1 MKPMFRM
8 PAKED
13 YLKAALRVA
22 HWLRANAER
31 TETGIHWFEDPMHP
45 EGETVMGEFSV
56 YSGMPGPILFL
67 LELSEITGDFSWREE
82 ACLAA
87 DYLLANFDEGRKMQ
101 TDMGVPG
108 SEIGPISGTAGLSFA
123 FTELGKATGEQKY
136 LDFAAAETEK
146 IASLAKRIGEG
157 SVSPAE
163 FPTMRALPFICSMR
177 QKPLGEKTGG
187 HSQFSR
193 QSVYLN
199 RRLKQRTALTSGV
212 PLRYRTSVSMTA
224 VRCRTSFTGRQERL
238 MCWRV
243 SLRRPGSLPSSK
255 QRSAVQLI

>member
-1 MKPMFRM
+1 MKAQAVKPLMKPMFRM

-31 TETGIHWFEDPMHP
+31 TEAGIHWFEDPMHP

-101 TDMGVPG
+101 TP
-108 SEIGPISGTAGLSFA
+108 
-123 FTELGKATGEQKY
+123 
-136 LDFAAAETEK
+136 
-146 IASLAKRIGEG
+146 R
-157 SVSPAE
+157 
-163 FPTMRALPFICSMR
+163 
-177 QKPLGEKTGG
+177 
-187 HSQFSR
+187 
-193 QSVYLN
+193 
-199 RRLKQRTALTSGV
+199 
-212 PLRYRTSVSMTA
+212 
-224 VRCRTSFTGRQERL
+224 
-238 MCWRV
+238 
-243 SLRRPGSLPSSK
+243 
-255 QRSAVQLI
+255 